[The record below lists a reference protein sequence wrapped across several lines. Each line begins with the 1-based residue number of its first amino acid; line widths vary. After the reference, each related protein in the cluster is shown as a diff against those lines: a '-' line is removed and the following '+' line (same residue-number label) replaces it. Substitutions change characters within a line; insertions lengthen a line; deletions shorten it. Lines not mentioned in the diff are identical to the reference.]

1 MSNPEEMLVQL
12 INSINKLSN
21 LVQNVNE
28 AITKLS
34 TQITQLDTKMTGFS
48 NVESQVSEVG
58 LKLGEIPNMKGMIAD
73 LTSKI
78 DGLSSSVV
86 AAPVKKSAKKKGSP
100 PAEVKESEKPKEEYV
115 SPALAE
121 EASSPSAS
129 DGADAAFNAVSNKF
143 KHISQMITPQSS
155 CGNIEKMLEDLRVE
169 VETQVGMSP
178 MLYELNSWVKRV
190 GKMPDAD
197 ILLPDIHGELIAKL
211 DDWLERVT
219 KAIHL
224 KYQ

>member
-73 LTSKI
+73 LNSKI
-78 DGLSSSVV
+78 DGLASSVD
-86 AAPVKKSAKKKGSP
+86 APPSKKHKKESAP
-100 PAEVKESEKPKEEYV
+100 PAQVDETPPKEEYV
-115 SPALAE
+115 SPALE
-121 EASSPSAS
+121 EHAPSIGTSGA
-129 DGADAAFNAVSNKF
+129 ADAAFNAVSNKF

-155 CGNIEKMLEDLRVE
+155 CGNIAKMLEELRDE
-169 VETQVGMSP
+169 VEIQVGMSP
-178 MLYELNSWVKRV
+178 MLYELNSWVKRI
-190 GKMPDAD
+190 GKMPESD
-197 ILLPDIHGELIAKL
+197 ILLPDVHSELIAKL